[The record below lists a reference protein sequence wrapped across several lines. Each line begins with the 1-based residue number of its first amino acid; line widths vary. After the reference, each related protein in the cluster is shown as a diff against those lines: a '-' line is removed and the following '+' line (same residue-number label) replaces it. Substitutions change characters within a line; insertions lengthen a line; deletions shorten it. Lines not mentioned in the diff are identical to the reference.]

1 MSCAAQEFPERF
13 IRFRRSLQ
21 CRLERIA
28 IAIGQRNEF
37 PLLDEALG
45 GLKGVLHHERRKS
58 RPIRAAACSIM
69 ALASGLV
76 RRLIRVD

>member
-13 IRFRRSLQ
+13 IRFRLSLQ

-28 IAIGQRNEF
+28 IGQRNEF
-37 PLLDEALG
+37 PLGDEALG